1 MAASGLGVAYAGAGF
16 VLLWSGLKN
25 TTLQETLT
33 AFLKGKLPSP
43 HLTGAPT
50 VGVGQAAATAPSS
63 SSSASSV
70 SGTAAAA
77 AGIGGVGATAHQA
90 MAQAIAVAAGHP
102 DWIVGQQWQDWK
114 ALWNQESGWS
124 NTADTRK
131 TGAGGDNASSVV
143 FAYGIAQAR
152 PYSKMPKAAWPPDKG
167 GSSDSATQIA
177 WGVQYLEEPQYGSPS
192 KAWAHEQANGWY

>member
-1 MAASGLGVAYAGAGF
+1 MAASGIGVAYAGAGF

-33 AFLKGKLPSP
+33 AFLKGKLPAP

-50 VGVGQAAATAPSS
+50 VGIGQPAASAAPSPGVVVTGPGS
-63 SSSASSV
+63 KDQPAS
-70 SGTAAAA
+70 
-77 AGIGGVGATAHQA
+77 ATAHQA
-90 MAQAIAVAAGHP
+90 LAQAIAVAAGHP
-102 DWIVGQQWQDWK
+102 DWIVGQQWTDWK
-114 ALWNQESGWS
+114 NLWNRESGWS

-143 FAYGIAQAR
+143 FAYGIPQAR
-152 PYSKMPKAAWPPDKG
+152 PYSKMPRAAWPPDKG
-167 GSSDSATQIA
+167 GSSDAATQIA

-192 KAWAHEQANGWY
+192 AAWAHEQANGWY